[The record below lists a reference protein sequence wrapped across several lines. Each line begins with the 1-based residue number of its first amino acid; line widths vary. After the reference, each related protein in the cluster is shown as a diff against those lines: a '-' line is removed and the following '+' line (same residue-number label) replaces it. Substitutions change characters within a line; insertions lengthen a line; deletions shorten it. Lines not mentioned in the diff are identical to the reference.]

1 MGVIRQFVEKFC
13 VVITIILVYENALIF
28 YQHLFPYWWSHGLY
42 RRFFFHLII
51 GHWLLIN
58 TSMHYYFATTKSPG
72 FVIDL
77 KKELSTQEELGYTKC
92 FKCDVM
98 RPPRAHHCKGDGML
112 GLYTCAALREHGFE
126 RVYCS
131 GTRLQRSTFIEQ
143 FGAIPLYSDEIL
155 EEETNK
161 IDVVVEV
168 CGVPNV
174 VNDGLRLLKPGGL
187 YLFVGMVHPHSQL
200 NITGEQI
207 IRKCLTIKGIHNY
220 APRHLDHAVQFLEKT
235 IKKYPY
241 EEVIG
246 PTYDLSDLSRAMQI
260 AIEKR
265 YGRVLVKPNVLTS

>member
-1 MGVIRQFVEKFC
+1 
-13 VVITIILVYENALIF
+13 
-28 YQHLFPYWWSHGLY
+28 
-42 RRFFFHLII
+42 
-51 GHWLLIN
+51 
-58 TSMHYYFATTKSPG
+58 
-72 FVIDL
+72 
-77 KKELSTQEELGYTKC
+77 
-92 FKCDVM
+92 
-98 RPPRAHHCKGDGML
+98 GDGML